1 MSPSELSSVLD
12 GAYSPWQSVLEIW
25 PCIQALGAKLSKDG
39 NQWCFLWG
47 DNIQEG
53 VAGFGDTIR
62 DAALDFYNNVCS
74 EKAE

>member
-12 GAYSPWQSVLEIW
+12 GAYSQWQSSLEIW

-47 DNIQEG
+47 ENIQEG

-62 DAALDFYNNVCS
+62 EAAFDFYNNVCS
-74 EKAE
+74 EIIR